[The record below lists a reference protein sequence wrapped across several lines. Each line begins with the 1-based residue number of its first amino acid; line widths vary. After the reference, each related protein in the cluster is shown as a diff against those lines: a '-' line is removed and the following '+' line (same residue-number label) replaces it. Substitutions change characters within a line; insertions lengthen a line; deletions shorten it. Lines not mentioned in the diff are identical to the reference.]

1 MLFHKFVA
9 ARITI
14 DSVATHWRS
23 KQYEDGC
30 RYVTDKSAWQIRRYH
45 TLAFGQD
52 CKLDLSDY
60 MAYYPTYHTLF
71 SRPGG
76 RVPLGIN
83 FIGAFGSAVTTGR
96 ENAI

>member
-60 MAYYPTYHTLF
+60 MAYSLRIIPFFHVQVVEFL
-71 SRPGG
+71 
-76 RVPLGIN
+76 
-83 FIGAFGSAVTTGR
+83 SA
-96 ENAI
+96 